1 MDEYTKFHNM
11 SNKDKIDQ
19 YGVDPNQAAT
29 PNKLQAANQQGG
41 ASAVIDSLETYTE
54 YEGPTGGAPMII
66 RPSTTT
72 ANQPSQDSGSKKVA
86 MVPVPVGMG
95 ADPYEDLDFFG

>member
-1 MDEYTKFHNM
+1 
-11 SNKDKIDQ
+11 
-19 YGVDPNQAAT
+19 
-29 PNKLQAANQQGG
+29 
-41 ASAVIDSLETYTE
+41 
-54 YEGPTGGAPMII
+54 MII

-72 ANQPSQDSGSKKVA
+72 ANQPMNGGGTKEVA

>member
-1 MDEYTKFHNM
+1 MLHLINYR
-11 SNKDKIDQ
+11 
-19 YGVDPNQAAT
+19 
-29 PNKLQAANQQGG
+29 LQSTGG
-41 ASAVIDSLETYTE
+41 ASAVIDSLEVYTE

-72 ANQPSQDSGSKKVA
+72 ANQPMNGGGTKEVA